1 MRRTC
6 EYYYWG
12 DFKTEVLEYMFP
24 NANHIELKEEGSY
37 DFTVDVEDNNGDVET
52 FTSTEIGRKWYL
64 IDDMVEVY
72 DFSVD
77 NQGIY
82 VIFNEMEV

>member
-6 EYYYWG
+6 EFYYWS
-12 DFKTEVLEYMFP
+12 DFKNEILEEMFP
-24 NANHIELKEEGSY
+24 KAKQIKLNEEGNY
-37 DFTVDVEDNNGDVET
+37 DFIVDVEDENGNVET

-72 DFSVD
+72 DLHVD
-77 NQGIY
+77 HQGIW
-82 VIFNEMEV
+82 VVFWE

>member
-24 NANHIELKEEGSY
+24 NADRIELKEEGNY

-52 FTSTEIGRKWYL
+52 FTSTEIGRQWYK

-72 DFSVD
+72 EFTVD
-77 NQGIY
+77 NQGIW
-82 VIFNEMEV
+82 VIFTE

>member
-12 DFKTEVLEYMFP
+12 DFKTEVLEEMFP
-24 NANHIELKEEGSY
+24 DAEVIYLNEEGNYNFS
-37 DFTVDVEDNNGDVET
+37 VEVEDSNGDIET
-52 FTSTEIGRKWYL
+52 FTSTEIGNKWYL

-72 DFSVD
+72 EFVVD
-77 NQGIY
+77 YQGIW
-82 VIFNEMEV
+82 VIFTD

>member
-12 DFKTEVLEYMFP
+12 DFKTEVLEEMFP
-24 NANHIELKEEGSY
+24 DAEVIYLNEEGNYGFS
-37 DFTVDVEDNNGDVET
+37 VEVEDSNGDIET
-52 FTSTEIGRKWYL
+52 FTSTEIGNKWYL

-72 DFSVD
+72 EFVVD
-77 NQGIY
+77 YQGIW
-82 VIFNEMEV
+82 VIFTD

>member
-6 EYYYWG
+6 EFYYWS
-12 DFKTEVLEYMFP
+12 DFKNEVLEEMFP
-24 NANHIELKEEGSY
+24 KAEQIALNEEGNY
-37 DFTVDVEDNNGDVET
+37 DFTVDVEDENGDVET

-72 DFSVD
+72 DLHVD
-77 NQGIY
+77 HQGIWI
-82 VIFNEMEV
+82 VFWE

>member
-24 NANHIELKEEGSY
+24 NADRIELKEEGNY
-37 DFTVDVEDNNGDVET
+37 DFTVVVYDEDGDNLT
-52 FTSTEIGRKWYL
+52 YTSTEIEKEWYK

-72 DFSVD
+72 DMHVD
-77 NQGIY
+77 HQGIW
-82 VIFNEMEV
+82 VIFTE

>member
-6 EYYYWG
+6 EFYYWS
-12 DFKTEVLEYMFP
+12 DFKNEILEEMFP
-24 NANHIELKEEGSY
+24 KAKQIELNEEGNY
-37 DFTVDVEDNNGDVET
+37 DFTVDVEDGNGDVET

-72 DFSVD
+72 DLHVD
-77 NQGIY
+77 HQGIWI
-82 VIFNEMEV
+82 VFWE

>member
-1 MRRTC
+1 MRRSC

-12 DFKTEVLEYMFP
+12 DFKNEVLEDMFP
-24 NANHIELKEEGSY
+24 DAENIKLNEEGNY

-52 FTSTEIGRKWYL
+52 FTSTEIGSKWYK

-72 DFSVD
+72 DMHVD
-77 NQGIY
+77 HQGIW
-82 VIFNEMEV
+82 VIFTE

>member
-1 MRRTC
+1 MRRSC

-12 DFKTEVLEYMFP
+12 DFKNEVLEDIFP
-24 NANHIELKEEGSY
+24 DAENIKLNEEGNY

-52 FTSTEIGRKWYL
+52 FTSVEVGRKWYL

-72 DFSVD
+72 EFTVD
-77 NQGIY
+77 NQGIW
-82 VIFNEMEV
+82 VIFTE

>member
-24 NANHIELKEEGSY
+24 NADHIELKEEGNY
-37 DFTVDVEDNNGDVET
+37 DFTVVVYDEDGDSLT
-52 FTSTEIGRKWYL
+52 YTSTEIGKEWYK
-64 IDDMVEVY
+64 IDDMVSVY
-72 DFSVD
+72 DMHVD
-77 NQGIY
+77 NQGIWVVY
-82 VIFNEMEV
+82 DSI

>member
-1 MRRTC
+1 MRRAC

-24 NANHIELKEEGSY
+24 DAESIKLNEEGNY

-72 DFSVD
+72 EFTVD
-77 NQGIY
+77 NQGIW
-82 VIFNEMEV
+82 VIFTE

>member
-12 DFKTEVLEYMFP
+12 DFKNEVLEDIFP
-24 NANHIELKEEGSY
+24 DAENIELNEEGNY
-37 DFTVDVEDNNGDVET
+37 DFTVDVEDKNGDVET
-52 FTSTEIGRKWYL
+52 FTSVEIGRKWYL

-72 DFSVD
+72 EFTVD
-77 NQGIY
+77 NQGIW
-82 VIFNEMEV
+82 VIFTE